1 MSKKGK
7 HHTYR
12 SKEFKLNAVR
22 KVLEG
27 KSSNEVGREL
37 DVRGSQVRDWVRLY
51 QSGGELALES
61 KRKPGNPFARYV
73 NRKQLSEVEQ
83 LRYALAKAEV
93 ELAKL
98 KKEYELQRR

>member
-7 HHTYR
+7 RHTYR
-12 SKEFKLNAVR
+12 SKEFKLDAVKR
-22 KVLEG
+22 VLDG

-51 QSGGELALES
+51 QSGGESALEP
-61 KRKPGNPFARYV
+61 KRKPGNPLARYGK
-73 NRKQLSEVEQ
+73 RKQLTETEQ
-83 LRYALAKAEV
+83 LRYELAKAEV

>member
-1 MSKKGK
+1 MSTKGK

-12 SKEFKLNAVR
+12 SKEFKLEAVR
-22 KVLEG
+22 RVLDG

-37 DVRGSQVRDWVRLY
+37 NVRGSQVRDWVRLY
-51 QSGGELALES
+51 QSGGETALEP